1 MTMGWA
7 RCAVY
12 MAAWGLLCFPL
23 GRLFKALPLHWDRFP
38 FACRA
43 WEREGAIYERLGVRA
58 WKDLVPDV
66 SKWFPRIVPRKA
78 ITGRFGAETLRDMLK
93 ETCVA
98 ELTHWLLCL
107 AGLAM
112 LPLWPGPGGIMLY
125 LVYVLLGNVPFIIIQ
140 RYNRPR
146 FGRLLAAAERR
157 ERRLANAGTDTL
169 QQ

>member
-1 MTMGWA
+1 MGWA
-7 RCAVY
+7 RCAAY
-12 MAAWGLLCFPL
+12 IAIWGILCFPL
-23 GRLFKALPLHWDRFP
+23 GRLFKALKLKWDRFP

-58 WKDLVPDV
+58 WKDIVPDV
-66 SKWFPRIVPRKA
+66 SRMFPGIVPRKA
-78 ITGRFGAETLRDMLK
+78 IKGRFNAEHVRDMLE

-107 AGLAM
+107 AGLM
-112 LPLWPGPGGIMLY
+112 LLPLWPGWGGAAFY
-125 LVYVLLGNVPFIIIQ
+125 LAYVLLGNLPFIIIQ

-146 FGRLLAAAERR
+146 FAQLLSAAERR
-157 ERRLANAGTDTL
+157 ERRLVNAGTDTI